1 VSYKEFINYYRAYPY
16 KFYEDF
22 YGMRFNPMQKA
33 IMKAT
38 VTRGNSKS
46 KTTLMQNIL
55 KSDLPYEAQRELL
68 KAIWVLMK
76 E

>member
-1 VSYKEFINYYRAYPY
+1 
-16 KFYEDF
+16 
-22 YGMRFNPMQKA
+22 MQKA

-68 KAIWVLMK
+68 KAIWVLIK